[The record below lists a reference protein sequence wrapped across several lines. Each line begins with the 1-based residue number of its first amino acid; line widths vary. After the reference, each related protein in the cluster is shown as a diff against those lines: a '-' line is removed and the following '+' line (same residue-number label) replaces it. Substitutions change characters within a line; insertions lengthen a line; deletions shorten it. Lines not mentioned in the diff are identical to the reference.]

1 MWKMIQHIH
10 IILEGRK
17 DYICECCGKLFSQ
30 WNFQKSSIQN
40 ARFGIISL
48 PQLITALEKN

>member
-48 PQLITALEKN
+48 PQLITDIFK